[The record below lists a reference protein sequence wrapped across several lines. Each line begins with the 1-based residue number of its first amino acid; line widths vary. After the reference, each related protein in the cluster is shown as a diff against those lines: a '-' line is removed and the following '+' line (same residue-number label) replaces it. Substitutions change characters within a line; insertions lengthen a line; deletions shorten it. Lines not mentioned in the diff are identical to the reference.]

1 MGMKC
6 QRLHFLSLGMR
17 AGGQPSPSPSH
28 LHTVSLLSVLII
40 AELARGR
47 RWSRNL
53 DPNFCHWTTT
63 NFTPYLIG
71 LQLRFLSCAQDITR
85 CYHLANSIQILRL
98 LPPTEQRPKK
108 TPSQTSQLRSPF
120 QQ

>member
-17 AGGQPSPSPSH
+17 AGGQYSPSPSH
-28 LHTVSLLSVLII
+28 LHPVGLLSVLII
-40 AELARGR
+40 AELARGH

-63 NFTPYLIG
+63 NFTPFLIG
-71 LQLRFLSCAQDITR
+71 LQLRFLPCAQDITR
-85 CYHLANSIQILRL
+85 CYHLANSTQNYSSHRATALK
-98 LPPTEQRPKK
+98 P
-108 TPSQTSQLRSPF
+108 PSQPSQLRSSF
-120 QQ
+120 QV